1 MGVVAVSNEDISN
14 RWAVDATTVLEE
26 LGVNADVGLSEQE
39 VATRRRE
46 FGLNRL
52 RSIRTKAWLSVLL
65 AQFRSIVIW
74 LLLAAACVALLFGD
88 LLESLAIV
96 AVIVINASIGFVTEL
111 RAVRSI
117 EALRKLGR
125 VETTV
130 RRDGVVQKVPAEM
143 LVPGDIVL
151 IESGDIVTADMRLTE
166 AAKLEADEST
176 LTGES
181 EPVVKSLEVLPLT
194 THLAERAN
202 LLFKGTLV
210 TRGSGCAVV
219 TGTGLNT
226 ELGRISELV
235 SEAEA
240 EHTPLEKRLDALA
253 RRLVWITLVVAA
265 LVGVIGVLGGREM
278 VLAIEVAI
286 ALAVAAIPEGLPIV
300 ATIALARGMW
310 RMARSNALVARLSAV
325 ETLGATSVILTDK
338 TGTLTENRMT
348 VTELMVSDATL
359 ALSGTGLET
368 DGELT
373 VEGQTPGDAET
384 KLARELLTIAAL
396 CNNASLDRDDSSAT
410 VVAVGDPTEVALL
423 VAAAKLGIER
433 AELLG
438 ALPEVAE
445 EPFDPAT
452 RSMATFHRDREGFL
466 EAVKGA
472 PESILE
478 ACSTLRTGSG
488 DVPLTA
494 ATREEWLDRSHALGS
509 RGLRT
514 LAIATRSVTDPGTER
529 YRDLILLGLL
539 GVHDPARPG
548 VREALAACR
557 DSGITV
563 VMVTGDHAATAR
575 SIAEDLGL
583 LRAED
588 PVDAV
593 LDGRNLAR
601 VEQLDDQA
609 RQRFVDARVIA
620 RASPEQKLELITL
633 HQARNHVVAMTGDGV
648 NDAPALKKADIG
660 VAMGQR
666 GTEVAKESAAM
677 ILQDDR
683 FETIVEAVAQG
694 RAIYENIRKFVIY
707 LMSCNLS
714 EILIVGLA
722 TLAGAPLP
730 LLPLQI
736 LFLNLVTDVFPA
748 LALGVGE
755 GAPGLMQRPPRPADE
770 PLLTRAHWR
779 TIFIYG
785 LTMSATVLGAMALA
799 VFYLGIDVRGA
810 VTISFLTLA
819 FAQLWH
825 VFNMRHDWRRPF
837 SNEITRNPWIWAAV
851 ILCVALTVGAVY
863 LPLISDVLSL
873 VNPGIR
879 GWVLVLIMSAVP
891 LVMAPLVNLGLNAR
905 HCGKPQS
912 VAGGSN

>member
-1 MGVVAVSNEDISN
+1 MGVVAVSNQDISN
-14 RWAVDATTVLEE
+14 RWAVDVTTVLEE

-39 VATRRRE
+39 VASRRRE

-96 AVIVINASIGFVTEL
+96 AVIVINTSIGFVTEL

-151 IESGDIVTADMRLTE
+151 IESGDIVTADMRLAE

-202 LLFKGTLV
+202 MLFKGTSI
-210 TRGSGCAVV
+210 TRGSGIAIVI
-219 TGTGLNT
+219 GIGLET

-235 SEAEA
+235 LEAEVG
-240 EHTPLEKRLDALA
+240 HTPLEKRLDALA
-253 RRLVWITLVVAA
+253 RRLVWITLVIAA
-265 LVGVIGVLGGREM
+265 LVGLIGVLSGREIA
-278 VLAIEVAI
+278 LAIEVAI

-310 RMARSNALVARLSAV
+310 RMARRDALVARLSAV

-348 VTELMVSDATL
+348 VTELVVADATL

-373 VEGQTPGDAET
+373 IDGQTPGAAES

-396 CNNASLDRDDSSAT
+396 CNNASLDRDDSDAM
-410 VVAVGDPTEVALL
+410 VAAVGDPTEVALL

-433 AELLG
+433 ADLLG

-452 RSMATFHRDREGFL
+452 RAMATFHRDREGFL

-478 ACSTLRTGSG
+478 ACTTIRTVSG
-488 DVPLTA
+488 DLPLA
-494 ATREEWLDRSHALGS
+494 AAGRGEWLERSHELGR

-514 LAIATRSVTDPGTER
+514 LAIATRSVADSGVER

-583 LRAED
+583 LHAED
-588 PVDAV
+588 PADAV

-609 RQRFVDARVIA
+609 RQRYVDARVIA
-620 RASPEQKLELITL
+620 RASPRQKLDLISL
-633 HQARNHVVAMTGDGV
+633 HQARNHIVAMTGDGV

-660 VAMGQR
+660 VAMGKR

-694 RAIYENIRKFVIY
+694 RAIYENIRKFVVY

-714 EILIVGLA
+714 EVLIVSLA

-785 LTMSATVLGAMALA
+785 LTLSATVLGAMALA

-825 VFNMRHDWRRPF
+825 VFNMRDDWRRPL
-837 SNEITRNPWIWAAV
+837 SNEITRNLWIWAAV

-863 LPLISDVLSL
+863 LPVISDVLSL
-873 VNPGIR
+873 AHPGIR

-891 LVMAPLVNLGLNAR
+891 LVMAPLANLGLNAR

-912 VAGGSN
+912 LAGGSN